1 MWMYINCSVLNIVC
15 HYSFDLKKKTYNML
29 TSPFELVSFSDTSTV
44 LGCTLPD
51 KTNNLNNNQCRSI
64 WTFRRLDQR
73 DPLRLLPKDHEV
85 EALAEAAC
93 IYSRPV
99 QGWFTTHTWQFLII
113 FSVASSMPGQKKRVL
128 RNCFVFT
135 ISWWVSCASDRIC
148 FRRDCGTTIRFH
160 LRFTPS
166 KIVNSSFMRLYG
178 LRSCPLPIIPYVS
191 HGKRALFFSLS
202 CQRSKEEQKK

>member
-1 MWMYINCSVLNIVC
+1 MNFPSTGSTRSTPPFTQGPRGRGVGWSGVYLFKACSRLIHHAYLTIFDHFLCCIV
-15 HYSFDLKKKTYNML
+15 HAGPEKTSSKK
-29 TSPFELVSFSDTSTV
+29 
-44 LGCTLPD
+44 
-51 KTNNLNNNQCRSI
+51 
-64 WTFRRLDQR
+64 
-73 DPLRLLPKDHEV
+73 LLC
-85 EALAEAAC
+85 L
-93 IYSRPV
+93 
-99 QGWFTTHTWQFLII
+99 
-113 FSVASSMPGQKKRVL
+113 
-128 RNCFVFT
+128 
-135 ISWWVSCASDRIC
+135 SWWVSCASDRIC